1 MCSTCLLIVFIE
13 SFINV
18 LGWALTLAIFV
29 RVILSWIPNARL
41 PFGLGEF
48 VFAVSEPILGPIR
61 RAMPFFGGVDFSPLV
76 ALLLIQVASSVLLRV
91 LPPAI
96 QRRDRAHHRCG
107 ACHPT
112 LQKRPG
118 RCAARGPSGPSSR
131 RAAGSRCSESSG
143 ADTFGYGAWLAGGR
157 RPPRAGEHVPRQAF
171 QRSDERPGR
180 ARTVAEMTSRF
191 GRGWAGQDRG
201 QCWRRRRSK

>member
-18 LGWALTLAIFV
+18 LGWALTVAIFV

-96 QRRDRAHHRCG
+96 
-107 ACHPT
+107 
-112 LQKRPG
+112 
-118 RCAARGPSGPSSR
+118 
-131 RAAGSRCSESSG
+131 
-143 ADTFGYGAWLAGGR
+143 
-157 RPPRAGEHVPRQAF
+157 
-171 QRSDERPGR
+171 
-180 ARTVAEMTSRF
+180 
-191 GRGWAGQDRG
+191 
-201 QCWRRRRSK
+201 

>member
-61 RAMPFFGGVDFSPLV
+61 RAMPFFGGVGFSPLV

-96 QRRDRAHHRCG
+96 
-107 ACHPT
+107 
-112 LQKRPG
+112 
-118 RCAARGPSGPSSR
+118 
-131 RAAGSRCSESSG
+131 
-143 ADTFGYGAWLAGGR
+143 
-157 RPPRAGEHVPRQAF
+157 
-171 QRSDERPGR
+171 
-180 ARTVAEMTSRF
+180 
-191 GRGWAGQDRG
+191 
-201 QCWRRRRSK
+201 

>member
-1 MCSTCLLIVFIE
+1 LIIFIE

-96 QRRDRAHHRCG
+96 
-107 ACHPT
+107 
-112 LQKRPG
+112 
-118 RCAARGPSGPSSR
+118 
-131 RAAGSRCSESSG
+131 
-143 ADTFGYGAWLAGGR
+143 
-157 RPPRAGEHVPRQAF
+157 
-171 QRSDERPGR
+171 
-180 ARTVAEMTSRF
+180 
-191 GRGWAGQDRG
+191 
-201 QCWRRRRSK
+201 

>member
-96 QRRDRAHHRCG
+96 
-107 ACHPT
+107 
-112 LQKRPG
+112 
-118 RCAARGPSGPSSR
+118 
-131 RAAGSRCSESSG
+131 
-143 ADTFGYGAWLAGGR
+143 
-157 RPPRAGEHVPRQAF
+157 
-171 QRSDERPGR
+171 
-180 ARTVAEMTSRF
+180 
-191 GRGWAGQDRG
+191 
-201 QCWRRRRSK
+201 